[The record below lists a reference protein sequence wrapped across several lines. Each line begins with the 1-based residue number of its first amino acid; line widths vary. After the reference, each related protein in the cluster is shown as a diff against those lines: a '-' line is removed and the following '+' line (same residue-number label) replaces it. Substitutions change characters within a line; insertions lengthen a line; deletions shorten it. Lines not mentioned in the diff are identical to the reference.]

1 MLTSELVMLAMNDSE
16 NEYIIAA
23 GERMGYITPDAH
35 ARTGAKR
42 IITLALAAA
51 LVLGLGAAAY
61 AVGVHAGFFRAV
73 FGTGVSGQA
82 AYATEL
88 TDPDGNHLKTE
99 KYPAIERTDM
109 DEERAEDVAGA
120 YVSAVGQSVSVGQFT
135 FTVREAIVDAD
146 GIGALTVDVDAPNGH
161 GLNRDGSFINNTVPE
176 SYFGYSIQSSSGE
189 MIAGRDYPVQ
199 DGYTDTHIAY
209 AYAFAP
215 PKSLAPDES
224 VVLRFYVRTGGGS
237 KEADIVIPAAER
249 VPTVHFTAEGLN
261 VSISPVGMTL
271 RFENARNNGEG
282 EEYVT
287 DNIELS
293 FADGSRYTVK
303 GDGVSNIMVSTADTE
318 NVGTLKYT
326 FNRLVDVDA
335 VREISVSAVHCTLT
349 GEEGEHYILQAE

>member
-1 MLTSELVMLAMNDSE
+1 MLTSELVILALNDSE
-16 NEYIIAA
+16 DEYIIAA

-73 FGTGVSGQA
+73 FGTGVSGQT

-99 KYPAIERTDM
+99 KYPAIERADM

-189 MIAGRDYPVQ
+189 MIASRDYPAQ

-215 PKSLAPDES
+215 PKALAPDES
-224 VVLRFYVRTGGGS
+224 VVLRFYVRTGGDS
-237 KEADIVIPAAER
+237 QEADIVIPTAER
-249 VPTVHFTAEGLN
+249 VPTVHFTAEGLA

-271 RFENARNNGEG
+271 RFENARNNGEW

-287 DNIELS
+287 GNIELS

-318 NVGTLKYT
+318 NVGILKYT
-326 FNRLVDVDA
+326 FNRLVDVDT
-335 VREISVSAVHCTLT
+335 VHEISVSAVHCTLT
-349 GEEGEHYILQAE
+349 GEEGEHYILQAG